1 MIVFTLYVA
10 EISILNVPCTRRRL
24 ATVILVEKSSPGNSR
39 RSWSSKC
46 IITHCVGAES
56 GHVISWHLS
65 LSNLLADT
73 FRGLRRL
80 SWWWLLMSDIILWC
94 VRHFVHLP
102 FAAISRSWCGAG
114 LHLED
119 HSGGMGGSTGV
130 RLSSHLDQAERWS
143 RFSELSV
150 CWWRPYLAGFVGL
163 PLLQMSRRLADDVGD
178 SAGRLSCV
186 YGGQWKRAF
195 RVNTRVVHSA
205 VLHRPPIGRRSLYV
219 CFTLAFVPSCD

>member
-1 MIVFTLYVA
+1 VIVFTLYVA

-24 ATVILVEKSSPGNSR
+24 ATVISVEKSSPGNSR

-65 LSNLLADT
+65 LSNLLVDT

-80 SWWWLLMSDIILWC
+80 SRWWLLMSDIILWC

-130 RLSSHLDQAERWS
+130 RLSSHLDQAERRS
-143 RFSELSV
+143 RFSKLRFLFVDGDCTSLDLSDFLFCKCLVDLRTMLVTRRGV
-150 CWWRPYLAGFVGL
+150 CLV
-163 PLLQMSRRLADDVGD
+163 
-178 SAGRLSCV
+178 
-186 YGGQWKRAF
+186 
-195 RVNTRVVHSA
+195 
-205 VLHRPPIGRRSLYV
+205 
-219 CFTLAFVPSCD
+219 FTVDNGKERFA